1 MREKKINREISYEDY
16 IEWKLNYLNDMN
28 NELSNSIYN
37 KEENTNEKG
46 IFFTRIIVTR
56 DNTIEFIEN
65 NSEYNNVR
73 SDTELIVDIYI

>member
-1 MREKKINREISYEDY
+1 
-16 IEWKLNYLNDMN
+16 MN

-37 KEENTNEKG
+37 KEENTNEKD
-46 IFFTRIIVTR
+46 IFLTRIIVTK
-56 DNTIEFIEN
+56 DNAIELIEN